1 MSCSIEVRAENLV
14 PGPQAKHFHGGKFLL
29 WIKSPGGELYPGG
42 KIAPG
47 SYGWQRISFR
57 TNIPADA
64 ETVLLTLGFQNADG
78 KLEFRNFSA
87 EADDTMLD
95 LSAIANMDFSDETAG
110 DGKVGWSDQGRDSD
124 ARNFDRGREVYG
136 GVPFVLSDPAR
147 NGGRSVLSM
156 YSTHFPNGRKEA
168 ELRFKTPLRGKY
180 LYLLHALCWG
190 NTGRTGEL
198 EITSSTGKTRTVD
211 VIGGRHVDRL
221 VAGPRTAGGVARREM
236 DSRKRQQRRAFHR
249 TIRA

>member
-1 MSCSIEVRAENLV
+1 
-14 PGPQAKHFHGGKFLL
+14 
-29 WIKSPGGELYPGG
+29 
-42 KIAPG
+42 
-47 SYGWQRISFR
+47 
-57 TNIPADA
+57 
-64 ETVLLTLGFQNADG
+64 
-78 KLEFRNFSA
+78 
-87 EADDTMLD
+87 
-95 LSAIANMDFSDETAG
+95 
-110 DGKVGWSDQGRDSD
+110 
-124 ARNFDRGREVYG
+124 
-136 GVPFVLSDPAR
+136 
-147 NGGRSVLSM
+147 M

-249 TIRA
+249 TVRA